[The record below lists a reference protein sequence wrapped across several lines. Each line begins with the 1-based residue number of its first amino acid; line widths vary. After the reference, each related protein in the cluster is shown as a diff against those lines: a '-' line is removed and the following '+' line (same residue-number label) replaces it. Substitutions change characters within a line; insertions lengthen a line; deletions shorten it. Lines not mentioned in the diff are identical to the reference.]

1 MKAIVLLV
9 LSIYVLFLVSCMGP
23 GSYPSTENTNETI
36 IEERLQDIITAEED
50 DLETTASWR
59 QNRYEETEWP
69 ETEAEII
76 ELTEEE
82 AICSST
88 HIVIAEFISEGKY
101 YQFHVQEVLKANSEI
116 EDTIHTVPYPDTKK
130 LISGQSYLLFLERN
144 RQVFYEFDKYTQLT
158 GYELIDS
165 EERKAEIIEKVQAL
179 ADQNTAPA
187 YFGNSYTL
195 SADLNDILDE
205 SYHIVTVKVLDDGIP
220 GEYHRTIFC
229 RCNVTDTFKGEIT
242 RNEDI
247 YVTFFMDDQV
257 QTGQEYMVFL
267 SECKEGAP
275 IYTLSSRNSV
285 YSVEEGKQ
293 ILAKYGVSK

>member
-1 MKAIVLLV
+1 MKAKILLV
-9 LSIYVLFLVSCMGP
+9 FPIFVLFLASCMSS
-23 GSYPSTENTNETI
+23 GSNPLTEKTDT
-36 IEERLQDIITAEED
+36 
-50 DLETTASWR
+50 SGR
-59 QNRYEETEWP
+59 QNDYAETEWP
-69 ETEAEII
+69 ETEAEWI

-88 HIVIAEFISEGKY
+88 HIVIAEFISEGQY

-187 YFGNSYTL
+187 YYGNSYTL
-195 SADLNDILDE
+195 STDLNDILDE

-220 GEYHRTIFC
+220 GEDHRTILC
-229 RCNVTDTFKGEIT
+229 RCSVTDTFKGDIL
-242 RNEDI
+242 RNDNI
-247 YVTFFMDDQV
+247 YVTFFMDNQI
-257 QTGQEYMVFL
+257 QTGHEYMVFL

-275 IYTLSSRNSV
+275 MYTLSSRNSV

-293 ILAKYGVSK
+293 ILAKYGVGN